1 MKKNQDSDDTVSEH
15 CVGMFW
21 ARLDF
26 MAPTTPGENALKADV
41 RAKQWARLVAKKP
54 ASPKK
59 VTSLAQKGHQ
69 PRPSDQ
75 PSSSRR
81 PTAPEEPAN
90 RVRRNSQPRPK
101 NQPTAPRPMG
111 CTGSGCTARRGGNSL
126 KKTARSLKN
135 AALRRAKAICG
146 RVFGYLWCRNNK
158 CVTKNL
164 RL

>member
-59 VTSLAQKGHQ
+59 VTSLARATSHPRPGGQ
-69 PRPSDQ
+69 PRPEKQ
-75 PSSSRR
+75 

-90 RVRRNSQPRPK
+90 RAQANGVHWFRVHGPEGGQFAEKNGPFAEKCGTQAGQGDLRP
-101 NQPTAPRPMG
+101 G
-111 CTGSGCTARRGGNSL
+111 FWLSL
-126 KKTARSLKN
+126 VQK
-135 AALRRAKAICG
+135 
-146 RVFGYLWCRNNK
+146 
-158 CVTKNL
+158 
-164 RL
+164 

>member
-59 VTSLAQKGHQ
+59 VTSLARATSHPRPGGQ
-69 PRPSDQ
+69 PRPEKQ
-75 PSSSRR
+75 
-81 PTAPEEPAN
+81 PTASRETAN
-90 RVRRNSQPRPK
+90 RARRTSQPRPG
-101 NQPTAPRPMG
+101 QWGAQVQG
-111 CTGSGCTARRGGNSL
+111 AQARKGGNSL